1 MRIATIRAVTAH
13 APTSP
18 VRPAPPRVLVLG
30 DLVLDVVLHASAPI
44 ESGTDVPGR
53 VEIRQGGSAANVAR
67 WLARLGARSQLV
79 CAIGRDGAGRSLV
92 AQLRRDDV
100 NVRAI
105 RVAGH
110 RTGRI
115 GVLVAPSGER
125 SFVADRRAATR
136 LEPDDLKAEW
146 FEGLDLIHLPAYS
159 LLVEPLGSAGIRAAE
174 LARARGA
181 RGVRV
186 SVDLASVG
194 PLVAHGRREAREL
207 VAGLRPDLVFATES
221 EAEAQLGRHAPDSLL
236 DIAAVAVIK
245 RGSRGAR
252 VFARVDH
259 GQAEPEPP
267 LQFDVATAPVPAA
280 DTTGAGDAFDAG
292 FIAGWLTALASG
304 HGGTD
309 ALHRATVAGHRAAA
323 RHLRSPR
330 TELPPG

>member
-1 MRIATIRAVTAH
+1 VTAP

-18 VRPAPPRVLVLG
+18 VRPTPSRVLVLG
-30 DLVLDVVLHASAPI
+30 DLVLDVVMQASAPI

-67 WLARLGARSQLV
+67 WLARLGIRSQLV
-79 CAIGRDGAGRSLV
+79 CAVGRDGAGRSLV
-92 AQLRRDDV
+92 AQLQRDGV
-100 NVRAI
+100 NVRAV

-136 LEPDDLKAEW
+136 MEAKDLKAEW
-146 FEGLDLIHLPAYS
+146 FDKLDLIHLPAYS
-159 LLVEPLGSAGIRAAE
+159 LLVEPLGSAGVRAVE

-194 PLVAHGRREAREL
+194 PLLAHGRREARDL
-207 VAGLRPDLVFATES
+207 VSRLQPDVVFATEP
-221 EAEAQLGRHAPDSLL
+221 EAEALLGRHAPEGLL
-236 DIAAVAVIK
+236 ADARVAVIK

-252 VFARVDH
+252 VFARDDRA
-259 GQAEPEPP
+259 GEEP
-267 LQFDVATAPVPAA
+267 LRFDVATSTIQAE

-292 FIAGWLTALASG
+292 FIAGWLGALGSG
-304 HGGTD
+304 HAGTD
-309 ALHRATVAGHRAAA
+309 ALHRATIAGHRAAA
-323 RHLRSPR
+323 RHLKSPR

>member
-1 MRIATIRAVTAH
+1 
-13 APTSP
+13 
-18 VRPAPPRVLVLG
+18 
-30 DLVLDVVLHASAPI
+30 VLDVVLRASEPI
-44 ESGTDVPGR
+44 EPGTDVPGR

-67 WLARLGARSQLV
+67 WLARLGARSSLV

-92 AQLRRDDV
+92 AQLRRDAVDV
-100 NVRAI
+100 HAV

-136 LEPDDLKAEW
+136 MEPDDLKPEW
-146 FEGLDLIHLPAYS
+146 FEGIELLHLPAYS
-159 LLVEPLGSAGIRAAE
+159 LLVEPLGSAGVRAVE
-174 LARARGA
+174 LTRARGA
-181 RGVRV
+181 RGARV

-194 PLVAHGRREAREL
+194 PLLAHGRREARDL
-207 VAGLRPDLVFATES
+207 VARLRPDLVFATES
-221 EAEAQLGRHAPDSLL
+221 EAEALLGRHAPEGLL
-236 DIAAVAVIK
+236 ESTRVAVIK
-245 RGSRGAR
+245 RGPRGAR
-252 VFARVDH
+252 VFVRDDDAAP
-259 GQAEPEPP
+259 GEPP
-267 LQFDVATAPVPAA
+267 LQFDIATTPVAAE

-292 FIAGWLTALASG
+292 FIAGWLGALREG

-309 ALHRATVAGHRAAA
+309 ALHRATMAGHRAAA

>member
-1 MRIATIRAVTAH
+1 
-13 APTSP
+13 
-18 VRPAPPRVLVLG
+18 VLVLG
-30 DLVLDVVLHASAPI
+30 DLVLDVVMQAAAPI

-67 WLARLGARSQLV
+67 WLARLGIRSQLV

-92 AQLRRDDV
+92 AQLQRDGV
-100 NVRAI
+100 SVRAI

-136 LEPDDLKAEW
+136 MAAKDLKAEW
-146 FEGLDLIHLPAYS
+146 FDNVDLIHLPAYS
-159 LLVEPLGSAGIRAAE
+159 LLVEPLGSAAIRAVE

-194 PLVAHGRREAREL
+194 PLLATGRREARDL
-207 VAGLRPDLVFATES
+207 VARLQPDVVFATEP
-221 EAEAQLGRHAPDSLL
+221 EAEALLGRHAPEGLL
-236 DIAAVAVIK
+236 ANVRVAVIK

-252 VFARVDH
+252 VFARDDRDSSD
-259 GQAEPEPP
+259 EP
-267 LQFDVATAPVPAA
+267 LRFDVATSAIQAE

-292 FIAGWLTALASG
+292 FIAGWLGALGSG
-304 HGGTD
+304 HAGTD
-309 ALHRATVAGHRAAA
+309 ALHRATIAGHRAAA

>member
-1 MRIATIRAVTAH
+1 
-13 APTSP
+13 
-18 VRPAPPRVLVLG
+18 
-30 DLVLDVVLHASAPI
+30 VLDVVLRASGPI

-67 WLARLGARSQLV
+67 WLARLGARSSLV

-92 AQLRRDDV
+92 AQLRRDEV
-100 NVRAI
+100 NVHAVRI
-105 RVAGH
+105 AGH

-136 LEPDDLKAEW
+136 MEPDDLKPEW
-146 FEGLDLIHLPAYS
+146 FDGIELIHLPAYS
-159 LLVEPLGSAGIRAAE
+159 LLVEPLGSAGVRAVE

-194 PLVAHGRREAREL
+194 PLLAHGRREAREL
-207 VAGLRPDLVFATES
+207 VARLRPDLVFATES
-221 EAEAQLGRHAPDSLL
+221 EAEALLGRHAPDGLL
-236 DIAAVAVIK
+236 ESTGVAVIK
-245 RGSRGAR
+245 RGARGAR
-252 VFARVDH
+252 VLTQDPDAAP
-259 GQAEPEPP
+259 GEPP
-267 LQFDVATAPVPAA
+267 LRFDVATTPVAA
-280 DTTGAGDAFDAG
+280 EDTTGAGDAFDAG
-292 FIAGWLTALASG
+292 FIAGWLGAIHGG
-304 HGGTD
+304 HAGTD
-309 ALHRATVAGHRAAA
+309 ALHRATMAGHRAAA

>member
-1 MRIATIRAVTAH
+1 MRIATIRAVTAP

-159 LLVEPLGSAGIRAAE
+159 LLVEPLGSAGLRAAE

-194 PLVAHGRREAREL
+194 PLVAHGRREAREV

-221 EAEAQLGRHAPDSLL
+221 EAEALLGRHSPDSLL

>member
-1 MRIATIRAVTAH
+1 MR
-13 APTSP
+13 
-18 VRPAPPRVLVLG
+18 
-30 DLVLDVVLHASAPI
+30 ASAPI

-67 WLARLGARSQLV
+67 WLSRLGVRTQLV

-100 NVRAI
+100 AVRAI
-105 RVAGH
+105 RITGH

-115 GVLVAPSGER
+115 GVLVEPSGER

-136 LEPDDLKAEW
+136 MQPADVKAEW
-146 FEGLDLIHLPAYS
+146 FTDVDLVHLPAYS
-159 LLVEPLGSAGIRAAE
+159 LLVEPLGSAGVRAIE
-174 LARARGA
+174 LGRARGA
-181 RGVRV
+181 KI

-194 PLVAHGRREAREL
+194 PLLAHGRREARDL
-207 VAGLRPDLVFATES
+207 VARLRPDLILATES
-221 EAEAQLGRHAPDSLL
+221 EAEALLGRHAPELL
-236 DIAAVAVIK
+236 LEHASVAVLN
-245 RGSRGAR
+245 RWPRGAR

-267 LQFDVATAPVPAA
+267 LQFDVATTAVPAD

-292 FIAGWLTALASG
+292 FIAGWLGALGSG
-304 HGGTD
+304 HSGAD
-309 ALHRATVAGHRAAA
+309 ALHRATMAGHRAAA

>member
-1 MRIATIRAVTAH
+1 MTAP

-18 VRPAPPRVLVLG
+18 VRPTPSRALVLG
-30 DLVLDVVLHASAPI
+30 DLVLDVVMQASTPI

-67 WLARLGARSQLV
+67 WLARLGIRSQLV

-92 AQLRRDDV
+92 AQLQRDGV
-100 NVRAI
+100 NVRAV

-136 LEPDDLKAEW
+136 MEANDLKAEW
-146 FEGLDLIHLPAYS
+146 FDNLDLIHLPAYS
-159 LLVEPLGSAGIRAAE
+159 LLVEPLGSAGVRAVE

-194 PLVAHGRREAREL
+194 PLLAHGRREARDL
-207 VAGLRPDLVFATES
+207 VSRLQPDVVFATES
-221 EAEAQLGRHAPDSLL
+221 EAEALLGRHAPEGLL
-236 DIAAVAVIK
+236 ANARVAVIK

-252 VFARVDH
+252 VFARGDRDPT
-259 GQAEPEPP
+259 GEP
-267 LQFDVATAPVPAA
+267 LRFDVATSAIHAE

-292 FIAGWLTALASG
+292 FIAGWLGALGGG
-304 HGGTD
+304 HAGTD
-309 ALHRATVAGHRAAA
+309 ALHRATIAGHRAAA
-323 RHLRSPR
+323 RHLKSPR

>member
-1 MRIATIRAVTAH
+1 
-13 APTSP
+13 
-18 VRPAPPRVLVLG
+18 VLVLG
-30 DLVLDVVLHASAPI
+30 DLVMDVVLRASAPI
-44 ESGTDVPGR
+44 ETGTDVPGR
-53 VEIRQGGSAANVAR
+53 VEIRLGGSAAVCAR
-67 WLARLGARSQLV
+67 WLAQLGAKSTLV
-79 CAIGRDGAGRSLV
+79 CAVGRDGAGRSLI

-100 NVRAI
+100 NVRAVRI
-105 RVAGH
+105 PGH

-136 LEPDDLKAEW
+136 MEPEDLKPEW
-146 FEGLDLIHLPAYS
+146 FDDLDLIHLPAYS
-159 LLVEPLGSAGIRAAE
+159 LLVEPLGSAAARAVE
-174 LARARGA
+174 LARSRSS

-194 PLVAHGRREAREL
+194 PLLAHGRREAREMI
-207 VAGLRPDLVFATES
+207 GSLRPDLLFATET
-221 EAEAQLGRHAPDSLL
+221 EAEALLGRRAPEGLL

-252 VFARVDH
+252 VFARIDH
-259 GQAEPEPP
+259 GQTESEPP
-267 LQFDVATAPVPAA
+267 LQFDIATTPVPAE

-292 FIAGWLTALASG
+292 FISGWLSALA
-304 HGGTD
+304 GGRLGAD
-309 ALHRATVAGHRAAA
+309 ALHRAAIAGHRAAA

>member
-1 MRIATIRAVTAH
+1 
-13 APTSP
+13 
-18 VRPAPPRVLVLG
+18 VLG
-30 DLVLDVVLHASAPI
+30 DLVLDVVLRASAPI
-44 ESGTDVPGR
+44 ESGTDIPGR

-100 NVRAI
+100 TVRAI

-136 LEPDDLKAEW
+136 MTADDLKAEW
-146 FEGLDLIHLPAYS
+146 FDGIDLIHLPAYS
-159 LLVEPLGSAGIRAAE
+159 LLVEPLGSAGVRAVE
-174 LARARGA
+174 LARSRGA

-194 PLVAHGRREAREL
+194 PLLAHGRREARDL
-207 VAGLRPDLVFATES
+207 VTRLQPDLVFATEP
-221 EAEAQLGRHAPDSLL
+221 EAEALLGRHAPEGLL
-236 DIAAVAVIK
+236 EDARVAVIK
-245 RGSRGAR
+245 RGPRGAR
-252 VFARVDH
+252 VFARDDRDAA
-259 GQAEPEPP
+259 GEPP
-267 LQFDVATAPVPAA
+267 LLFDVATSAIAA
-280 DTTGAGDAFDAG
+280 EDTTGAGDAFDAG
-292 FIAGWLTALASG
+292 FISGWLGALATG
-304 HGGTD
+304 RTGAD

-330 TELPPG
+330 AELPPG